1 VRSQLVEIRML
12 IEQSQGEVDKLAK
25 RNAGVTSRL
34 HQLHA
39 NFDTVPRDDIRA
51 AYDAAQDAQQRLFTM
66 TGQLEKLKSDQGHLE
81 RYAAFLTRALQLQ
94 EGGTLG
100 GEAGSHGGGETS
112 VQQIV
117 EAQEEERYSLSRQI
131 HDGPAQSLSNF
142 ILQAEIAMRLLDR
155 DQEAARQEMANLKK
169 AAAQTFSQIRS
180 FIFDLRPMMLDD
192 LGLVPTLRRYVDVM
206 VEDSGLEID
215 LVITGTERRIEPH
228 REVMVF
234 RGIQELLKNTRVH
247 AQATQVKVV
256 LDLGQTQVRASV
268 EDNGKGIEQA
278 SLFGEDAQ
286 GRGLRAL
293 ERKIQQARGSLDID
307 SRPGQGTRVSF
318 TIPSSA

>member
-1 VRSQLVEIRML
+1 
-12 IEQSQGEVDKLAK
+12 
-25 RNAGVTSRL
+25 
-34 HQLHA
+34 
-39 NFDTVPRDDIRA
+39 
-51 AYDAAQDAQQRLFTM
+51 M

-100 GEAGSHGGGETS
+100 GEAGSRGGGETS